1 MAEIKVLYVED
12 EPFLAKIVRESLES
26 RGLVVQHL
34 PDGRRAA
41 QVCEQFGPDICV
53 LDVMLPFDDG
63 FTVGK
68 AIRARFPQVPIIFLT
83 AKDQTEDV
91 LAGFAAGGNDYVR
104 KPFSMEELIARIHN
118 LVRLRGGETTAVA
131 PATSVPLGRFRFS
144 PLRQELQ
151 FGEQVRRLSHRET
164 QLLDML
170 CQNPNQPVFRKD
182 ILDTLWGNDSFFNSR
197 NLDVYIARLREYL
210 RDDEQVQ
217 IITLK
222 GVGYRL
228 VGGAT

>member
-1 MAEIKVLYVED
+1 MPEIKVLYVED

-26 RGLVVQHL
+26 RGLSVRHL
-34 PDGRRAA
+34 PDGRGAVHA
-41 QVCEQFGPDICV
+41 CEQFGPDICV

-68 AIRARFPQVPIIFLT
+68 AIRVRFPQLPIIFLT

-104 KPFSMEELIARIHN
+104 KPFSMEELIARIYN
-118 LVRLRGGETTAVA
+118 LIQLRGGEMPEQA
-131 PATSVPLGRFRFS
+131 PATFVALGKFRFS

-151 FGEQVRRLSHRET
+151 IGEQTRRLSHRET

-170 CQNPNQPVFRKD
+170 CQNPNQPVLRKD
-182 ILDTLWGNDSFFNSR
+182 ILDALWGNDSIFNSR
-197 NLDVYIARLREYL
+197 NLDVYVTRLREYL
-210 RDDEQVQ
+210 RDDEQVE

-228 VGGAT
+228 VGMG

>member
-26 RGLVVQHL
+26 RGLVVRHL
-34 PDGRRAA
+34 PDGRGAV
-41 QVCEQFGPDICV
+41 QVCEQVAPDICV

-68 AIRARFPQVPIIFLT
+68 AIRAKFPLLPIIFLT

-118 LVRLRGGETTAVA
+118 LLRLRAGEKNTVA
-131 PATSVPLGRFRFS
+131 AETQALGKFRFS

-151 FGEQVRRLSHRET
+151 FGDQTRRLSHRET

-170 CQNPNQPVFRKD
+170 CQHANQPVLRKD
-182 ILDTLWGNDSFFNSR
+182 ILDALWGNDSIFNSR
-197 NLDVYIARLREYL
+197 NLDVYITRLREYL
-210 RDDEQVQ
+210 RDDEQVE

-228 VGGAT
+228 VCGAT

>member
-1 MAEIKVLYVED
+1 MSEIKVLYVED

-26 RGLVVQHL
+26 RGLEVRHL
-34 PDGRRAA
+34 PDGRGAV
-41 QVCEQFGPDICV
+41 QVCEEFRPDICV

-63 FTVGK
+63 FIVGK
-68 AIRARFPQVPIIFLT
+68 AIRTQFPQVPIIFLT

-118 LVRLRGGETTAVA
+118 LIRLRGGEATAAASASAV
-131 PATSVPLGRFRFS
+131 TLGRFRFS

-151 FGEQVRRLSHRET
+151 IGEQVRRLSHREA
-164 QLLDML
+164 QLLEML
-170 CQNPNQPVFRKD
+170 CQNPGRPVLRKD
-182 ILDTLWGNDSFFNSR
+182 ILDTLWGNDSIFNSR
-197 NLDVYIARLREYL
+197 NLDVYITRLREYL
-210 RDDEQVQ
+210 RDDEQVE

-228 VGGAT
+228 VGRPF